1 MFRITRLR
9 MVTLSMSSLC
19 ARNAACVASSVD
31 QPVPSRI
38 APYSPTNVLPLFGL
52 IELVNR
58 CTPARRQNVVLA
70 GDESTRRW
78 IGWSDA
84 ILTAP
89 AGHVMVAW
97 GPTVVSGT
105 ALLPAAV

>member
-1 MFRITRLR
+1 
-9 MVTLSMSSLC
+9 
-19 ARNAACVASSVD
+19 
-31 QPVPSRI
+31 
-38 APYSPTNVLPLFGL
+38 
-52 IELVNR
+52 
-58 CTPARRQNVVLA
+58 VVLA